1 MPEAKFVLKEPN
13 SKDSTLIYLFYNF
26 NYKRLKYSTGE
37 KVHPKFWND
46 ENQRVRINKQFPL
59 SQQINTRLDDIK
71 SAVDIIYKDF
81 INNKIIPTPDKLREK
96 LDLEIKQH
104 ITKLSNGQT
113 DLFNFIENH
122 IKDSK
127 HLKKP
132 NTLKNYT
139 STFNHLK
146 EYCKQYKTTLGFQD
160 ITLDFYNSFSTYLIK
175 TQGLSNNTVGK
186 YFKTL
191 KSFLNEATDRGIN
204 KTFDYK
210 KKKFKV
216 LTEDVDKVYLSVAE
230 LDKIYKLKLKDK
242 PHLDR
247 VRDLFIIGCYTGLR
261 FSDFSEIKSENIVDG
276 NKIKIR
282 TTKTNE
288 LVFIPMHPK
297 IKAILKKY
305 KNKLPEAISNQKT
318 NDYIKDIVEEAKIN
332 NLIETSVT
340 KGGTLTKTVTPKY
353 DLVSTHTARRS
364 FATNAFLNGIPSIS
378 IMKITGHRTEKSF
391 LTYIRVTAEQNADK
405 LLDHAFF
412 K

>member
-13 SKDSTLIYLFYNF
+13 SKDTTLIYLFYNF

-37 KVHPKFWND
+37 KVHPKYWNE
-46 ENQRVRINKQFPL
+46 ENQRVRINKHFPL
-59 SQQINTRLDDIK
+59 SYQINTRLDDIK
-71 SAVDIIYKDF
+71 SAIDIIYKDF
-81 INNKIIPTPDKLREK
+81 INNKIIPTPDKLRDK
-96 LDLEIKQH
+96 LDLEVKQH
-104 ITKLSNGQT
+104 VVKLSNGQT
-113 DLFNFIENH
+113 DLFNFIESH
-122 IKDSK
+122 IESSK
-127 HLKKP
+127 SLKKP

-146 EYCKQYKTTLGFQD
+146 GYCNEYKTSLGFQD
-160 ITLDFYNSFSTYLIK
+160 ITLDFYTSFSTYLIK
-175 TQGLSNNTVGK
+175 NQGLSNNTIGK

-191 KSFLNEATDRGIN
+191 KSFLNEATDRGLN

-216 LTEDVDKVYLSVAE
+216 LTEDVDKVYLTIQE
-230 LDKIYKLKLKDK
+230 LDKIYKLKLKDR

-247 VRDLFIIGCYTGLR
+247 IRDLFIIGCYTGLR
-261 FSDFSEIKSENIVDG
+261 FSDFSEIKPENIVDG

-282 TTKTNE
+282 TIKTNE
-288 LVFIPMHPK
+288 LVFIPLHPK

-305 KNKLPEAISNQKT
+305 KNKLPEPISNQKT
-318 NDYIKDIVEEAKIN
+318 NVYLKDIIEEAKIKD
-332 NLIETSVT
+332 LVETSVT
-340 KGGTLTKTVTPKY
+340 KAGVLTKTTTEKY
-353 DLVSTHTARRS
+353 NLISTHTARRS

-405 LLDHAFF
+405 LLNHPFF